1 MRRCSSRAA
10 VSSAR
15 RPRGSEWRLF
25 SSPSKTRFAL
35 LHESAPALDVI
46 LALRAALDRGPHA
59 RRVRRAAGFHV
70 LLEDRLAIG
79 DGERRIAAQRLDH
92 FLDRALELGIADR
105 AMHEAHVDRGLRI
118 VATAEE
124 HDLARERVADGL
136 EEPLVPLD
144 VVGEPELRRR
154 NAELRGSAA

>member
-35 LHESAPALDVI
+35 LHEGAPALDVI

-59 RRVRRAAGFHV
+59 PSVRRAARFHV
-70 LLEDRLAIG
+70 LLQDRLAVR

-92 FLDRALELGIADR
+92 FANVVFELAI
-105 AMHEAHVDRGLRI
+105 
-118 VATAEE
+118 
-124 HDLARERVADGL
+124 
-136 EEPLVPLD
+136 
-144 VVGEPELRRR
+144 
-154 NAELRGSAA
+154 